1 MFASQVVK
9 HAKKQKIDPRF
20 VLAIMKQESSFRSN
34 AKSPAGA
41 RGLIQ
46 LVFDTAIKYKDEAG
60 YRNLSPDDLYSPE
73 INVAIGSIYIRE
85 LKNEFDGMYEAIAAS
100 YNAGEDNSARWL
112 SRTRPREPGVFAAEV
127 GFAETKNY
135 VFKVMNNYR
144 VYRELYDENLNR
156 K

>member
-1 MFASQVVK
+1 LTLPFEAAVV
-9 HAKKQKIDPRF
+9 A
-20 VLAIMKQESSFRSN
+20 LAQIAELAMPYRTSLPSMLPPE
-34 AKSPAGA
+34 
-41 RGLIQ
+41 
-46 LVFDTAIKYKDEAG
+46 AIKYKDEAG

-127 GFAETKNY
+127 GFAETKHY

-144 VYRELYDENLNR
+144 VYRDLYDENLNR